1 MEFLNI
7 SALKFKEQMKNTT
20 KKDLIYKN
28 NNGKSIKKKIII
40 QYSRCCVTEANIIM
54 LFIKW

>member
-1 MEFLNI
+1 
-7 SALKFKEQMKNTT
+7 MKNTT

-54 LFIKW
+54 LFIK